1 MLPRTREGSERRVV
15 HPGTGVSPADRR
27 HGGNASAAGVTD
39 ASPKADDVQTG
50 ETAAARDVVLRRRAR
65 AQTRVRWE
73 LLVNLVRKDLK
84 VKYKGSTLGF
94 AWSLANPLLLLVVYY
109 VVFQLIL
116 PGNIPSFAV
125 YLMSGLLIWNA
136 FSSSVMSSCGAVLF
150 NGGLIKKVR
159 FPLPVLPLSAVGFAA
174 VHFVLQLGVLMV
186 VCVVL
191 RYDFF
196 GPQLLLAFPAIA
208 VGLLWAV
215 ALSLLFSS
223 MNVRYRDVQ
232 HLVEVGLLAW
242 FWANPIVYS
251 SGLIKAHLEPH
262 GLYWAYWLNPMAT
275 VCATMQRA
283 IYKHAYVGTGAS
295 RQLVLAD
302 PGYAFYLRYLA
313 IAAGIGLVML
323 WIGRIVFRRLQADFA
338 EEL

>member
-1 MLPRTREGSERRVV
+1 M
-15 HPGTGVSPADRR
+15 HPGTGVSPAERR
-27 HGGNASAAGVTD
+27 QGDDGSTADVTD
-39 ASPKADDVQTG
+39 ASPTANGVSTT
-50 ETAAARDVVLRRRAR
+50 ETAVARDTVLTRRAR

-94 AWSLANPLLLLVVYY
+94 AWSLANPLLLLAVYY

-116 PGNIPSFAV
+116 RGNIPNFAI

-136 FSSSVMSSCGAVLF
+136 FAGSTMSACGAVLF
-150 NGGLIKKVR
+150 NGSLVKKVR
-159 FPLPVLPLSAVGFAA
+159 FPLAVLPLSAVGFAA
-174 VHFVLQLGVLMV
+174 VHFVLQLGVLFV
-186 VCVVL
+186 VCLVL

-208 VGLLWAV
+208 VGLLLCV
-215 ALSLLFSS
+215 AFSLLVSS
-223 MNVRYRDVQ
+223 LNVRYRDVQ

-251 SGLIKAHLEPH
+251 SGLIKSHLAPH
-262 GLYWAYWLNPMAT
+262 GLYWAYWLNPWAT

-283 IYKHAYVGTGAS
+283 IYKHAYVGTGAN

-302 PGYAFYLRYLA
+302 PGYAFYLRNLA
-313 IAAGIGLVML
+313 IAAGIGLVLL
-323 WIGRIVFRRLQADFA
+323 WIGRTVFRRQQADFA